1 MTTATSPRLAGAGA
15 DTCRLTVA
23 GPAKRADLAVPATT
37 TMAELLPVMLQHVV
51 DEAERNQPW
60 VLQRLG
66 GEPLDA
72 GGTVETL
79 DLRDGDIL
87 YLRTT
92 TQAMPAAEFDDI
104 AVGVADSVGDRSG
117 RPGPATTRGLLLGA
131 ACVALAAF
139 TAGCFAIR
147 PGWLMAPALGAATV
161 FLLGGCVLATRALAD
176 TTAGMIT
183 GLWGCAF
190 AALAGLSGSRGAA
203 GILAPT
209 RPDVLLAGALAM
221 LAAVVVLAAARVPI
235 APFGAT
241 VGAGAFALAG
251 AWLALAFHWDPV
263 RVTAVLAVAGFIA
276 GTRAVRIVL
285 RAAQIRVPQLP
296 RTAEELQQ
304 DIEPEPASA
313 VARRTAR
320 AVGYLD
326 SFTVSSAAVFVAAF
340 AVLARS
346 PGWAGWVLSLLLSG
360 AVLLRARETDGI
372 WQRTALVLSGAAG
385 TGLVLLTGV
394 ARGREL
400 PAAVLLAVLLGA
412 GVLLV
417 IGAGRL
423 PGRRQAPIWGHLAEQ
438 LETVTALA
446 LVPLLLQL
454 LHVYAYFRSL
464 IG

>member
-221 LAAVVVLAAARVPI
+221 LAAV
-235 APFGAT
+235 
-241 VGAGAFALAG
+241 AG